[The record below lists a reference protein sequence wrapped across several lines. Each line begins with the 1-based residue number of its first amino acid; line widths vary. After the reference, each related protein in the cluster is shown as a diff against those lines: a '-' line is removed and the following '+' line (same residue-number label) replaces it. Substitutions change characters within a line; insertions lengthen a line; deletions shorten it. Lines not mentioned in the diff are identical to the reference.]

1 MLALDGGSTDAQLLF
16 VVNPTSL
23 NDILCSTI
31 VGRKQRKETP
41 NCRASERGAPA
52 YIMVK
57 FGWKERAKLAPLY
70 RRNSG
75 RKGE

>member
-41 NCRASERGAPA
+41 NCRASERARGARIHYGKVWMEGTGKIGP
-52 YIMVK
+52 IV
-57 FGWKERAKLAPLY
+57 
-70 RRNSG
+70 
-75 RKGE
+75 